1 MSWWSHSTHIR
12 CWLHPGFV
20 KAAKLDER
28 VGYLIVQLW
37 NALLRRS
44 GVTSCLF
51 RAAWGSLVLL
61 ISERAGL
68 LQVLTL
74 CPAHAARQIIELVL
88 SAFGEPSTES
98 PQPGSDGLVAPN
110 HLRCLR
116 HRCRSNIPF
125 FPVIAENATWVEVA
139 FQKCGVRRARERTW
153 PLSELR
159 GFLLLPVPFP
169 RGASSDDAAGAY
181 RRGVL
186 VACYRLRSSSSEN
199 CGQDSLIHSNSFL
212 VNCSERK
219 ATITSASSP

>member
-74 CPAHAARQIIELVL
+74 CPAHEARQIIELVL

-139 FQKCGVRRARERTW
+139 FQKCGSKSYGAPKSGHGHSLSFEAFCFYPFLFREVHRVTMQ
-153 PLSELR
+153 
-159 GFLLLPVPFP
+159 PVPIDMAF
-169 RGASSDDAAGAY
+169 
-181 RRGVL
+181 
-186 VACYRLRSSSSEN
+186 
-199 CGQDSLIHSNSFL
+199 
-212 VNCSERK
+212 
-219 ATITSASSP
+219 